1 VAQLTEGEAVTRIA
15 QTPPRPILEGDGM
28 IDFGLVDA
36 LDAEAVGVPGERT
49 FRVRA
54 SKDDGYAALWLE
66 KEQLSLLG
74 RSFSQLLAERSQQR
88 GQAVETVP
96 EMGPFPASP
105 QVDLQV
111 ARLGLD
117 FDEDLEHIV
126 LLADDA
132 GALDRGDTPTFRM
145 EINRSQAVA
154 LIRVIEDVVAGGRPL
169 CPLCNRVLEED
180 GSCIA
185 CPGSNGHSK
194 DVPLPPIASDG
205 QV

>member
-1 VAQLTEGEAVTRIA
+1 
-15 QTPPRPILEGDGM
+15 M

-36 LDAEAVGVPGERT
+36 VDAEAIGPPGERT
-49 FRVRA
+49 FRLRA
-54 SKDDGYAALWLE
+54 NKDDNYAALWFE

-74 RSFSQLLAERSQQR
+74 REFSKLLAERSRQR
-88 GQAVETVP
+88 GEPTDAVP
-96 EMGPFPASP
+96 EMGPFPATA

-117 FDEDLEHIV
+117 FDDESQHIV

-132 GALDRGDTPTFRM
+132 AALQRGESPTFRM
-145 EINRSQAVA
+145 EINRPQAVA
-154 LIRVIEDVVAGGRPL
+154 AIRAIDDAVAGGRPL

-185 CPGSNGHSK
+185 CPGSNGHTVE
-194 DVPLPPIASDG
+194 VPLPPTAD
-205 QV
+205 QD

>member
-1 VAQLTEGEAVTRIA
+1 
-15 QTPPRPILEGDGM
+15 M

-54 SKDDGYAALWLE
+54 SKDESYAALWLE
-66 KEQLSLLG
+66 KEQLTLLG
-74 RSFSQLLAERSQQR
+74 RSFSQLLAERSKQR
-88 GQAVETVP
+88 GQTVEAVP
-96 EMGPFPASP
+96 EMGPFPATP

-117 FDEDLEHIV
+117 FDEDSEHIV

-132 GALDRGDTPTFRM
+132 GALERGDTPTFRM

-154 LIRVIEDVVAGGRPL
+154 LIRLVEDVVAGGRPL
-169 CPLCNRVLEED
+169 CPLCSRVLEGD

-194 DVPLPPIASDG
+194 DIPLPPLGNDD
-205 QV
+205 

>member
-1 VAQLTEGEAVTRIA
+1 
-15 QTPPRPILEGDGM
+15 M

-54 SKDDGYAALWLE
+54 SKDDSYAALWLE

-74 RSFSQLLAERSQQR
+74 RSFSQLLAERSKQR
-88 GQAVETVP
+88 GQSVETVP
-96 EMGPFPASP
+96 EMGAFPASP

-111 ARLGLD
+111 ERLGLD
-117 FDEDLEHIV
+117 FDEEFEHIV
-126 LLADDA
+126 LLADDV
-132 GALDRGDTPTFRM
+132 GALERGDTPTFRM
-145 EINRSQAVA
+145 EINRPQAVA
-154 LIRVIEDVVAGGRPL
+154 LIRLIENVVARGRPL

-194 DVPLPPIASDG
+194 EIPLPPLASDD
-205 QV
+205 